1 MTIPLV
7 ALEAQLDSIREEI
20 KAAIDRVLNDAA
32 FILGQE
38 VSLFEEEFAAYCGA
52 KYAVGVDSGVS
63 ALELGMRAL
72 GIGPGDEVIT
82 PANSFIA
89 SSSAISFTG
98 ARPVLVDVDPVTYNI
113 DPCQLRRN
121 ITPRTRAVMPVHL
134 YGQPA
139 DMAGILEVADAHG
152 LWVIEDA
159 CQAHG
164 ARYNGRRVGS
174 LGHIAAFSFYP
185 AKNLGAFGDA
195 GAVVTN
201 DANVADTVRT
211 MRNYGQSEKYH
222 HVLLARNHR
231 LDTLQAAILRV
242 KLRYLDQWNARR
254 AELARLYTLLLSNE
268 KVTTPEVAPGCD
280 HVYHLYVI
288 QSEDRD
294 GLQAFLGE
302 RGIDTGIH
310 YPIPI
315 HLQPAYTSL
324 GYRPGAFPVT
334 ESIATRLLSLPMFP
348 DLKETEVEYVVRTI
362 MDFLLFIGT
371 TRDSFQSRSRALS
384 DE

>member
-1 MTIPLV
+1 MVSCMTIPYV
-7 ALEAQLDSIREEI
+7 NLEAELCSIREEI
-20 KAAIDRVLNDAA
+20 QAAIDRVLNHTA
-32 FILGQE
+32 FILGPE
-38 VSLFEEEFAAYCGA
+38 VSLFEEDFAAYCGA
-52 KYAVGVDSGVS
+52 RYAVGVDSGVS

-82 PANSFIA
+82 PAHSFIA

-113 DPCQLRRN
+113 DPYEVRRS

-139 DMAGILEVADAHG
+139 DMDAILEVAEAYG

-164 ARYNGRRVGS
+164 ARYKGRRVGS

-185 AKNLGAFGDA
+185 AKNLGAYGDA

-201 DANVADTVRT
+201 DAKVADTVRM
-211 MRNYGQSEKYH
+211 MRNYGQSEKYQH
-222 HVLLARNHR
+222 GFLGCNHR
-231 LDTLQAAILRV
+231 LDTLQAAVLLV
-242 KLRYLDQWNARR
+242 KLRYLDHWNARR
-254 AELARLYTLLLSNE
+254 AELAQLYTRLLANSE
-268 KVTTPEVAPGCD
+268 VTTPKVAPGCD

-294 GLQAFLGE
+294 GLQAFLRK

-315 HLQPAYTSL
+315 HLQRAYTSL

-334 ESIATRLLSLPMFP
+334 ESSATRLLSLPMFP
-348 DLKETEVEYVVRTI
+348 ELKETELQYVVDSTKS
-362 MDFLLFIGT
+362 FIPQKRGG
-371 TRDSFQSRSRALS
+371 R
-384 DE
+384 